1 MNILGRFLLKAM
13 GIKHEQA
20 AVLFEEK
27 QKPKQQQA
35 EIIKRTSVLEQK
47 MARLDKENEALGGTP
62 LNEIF
67 PE

>member
-27 QKPKQQQA
+27 QKPRQQQA
-35 EIIKRTSVLEQK
+35 EIIKRTSALEQK
-47 MARLDKENEALGGTP
+47 MERLDKENEERGGTP
-62 LNEIF
+62 LSDIL
-67 PE
+67 